1 MTPPVAIAIVGRGC
15 VLPGALDPAGLWTR
29 VRQRDDLTGPSTQ
42 AMWGLHPADVCSDPR
57 EPSAC
62 ARGGYVSGFDA
73 LWRPDGFAVAAERLA
88 TLPVGWK
95 WLIHATREA
104 LNEASFG
111 MDGGARAGL
120 VVGTL
125 GYATRALADVAARR
139 WCGDLDAD
147 SPALSGQTGALHW
160 TLAACG
166 LDGPRIALDAACA
179 SGLYALKIACDAL
192 QSRRADLMIAAGLN
206 AADDLFLHI
215 GFTALGA
222 LSRTGRSSPLSS
234 LADGLLPAEGA
245 AVLALKRL
253 DDAVAAGDRIY
264 GVVRGVGL
272 SNDGRG
278 PGLLA
283 PTTSGQQRAVRAAYA
298 AAALSPTS
306 VEYLECH
313 ATGTAVGDR
322 EEMLSVRA
330 VFGEDHPLRLG
341 SLKAQLGHLITA
353 SAGAG
358 LLKICG
364 AFEHD
369 TMPAAPQVSVE
380 HPMEALQG
388 SALRLPGEAAEWK
401 AGSGPRRAAINAFG
415 FGGCNAH
422 AVIDGPEVAAELVR
436 KPRGRAKKKPLPEPR
451 RHALAL
457 VACEVAVGAAPDT
470 TATLRVLL
478 GLDAATRRIGDL
490 QLGLKGLGFPP
501 ADLQQT
507 LPQQLMLLRAAQAM
521 RPHLEGLDRDRVGVF
536 VGTDVDPAGA
546 RHGCRWR
553 LEQFLG
559 RPCREAERTA
569 VVPPLQAA
577 GVVGTMPNM
586 PANRLNSA
594 LDLRGPGMVVSDG
607 FASGGQALELAADAI
622 ARGELDAALV
632 GAVDA
637 SGGAFGDDPSR
648 ADTAVLLLLMPA
660 RSAGTRDVLAT
671 FTAAND
677 DDPTTVPTLPWS
689 DAGEAH
695 ELLQLAVAALCCR
708 HALSP
713 SSPAD
718 PWLAADRHL
727 RMHGWEIRAPRVQ
740 GLAEEAPRLPDAA
753 AAEGAVDG
761 SRQTADGQEAARPA
775 SEVAWVFTGAAA
787 AYPGAGRQLLR
798 AFPELGS
805 ALRAMAPRLTSLL
818 PALMGQGT
826 LTLIDQLQLATMV
839 SQAQAQL
846 LRRVGLVP
854 GACLGLSSGETNA
867 LIATGAWTDADDL
880 FADVSRSGMYDEHL
894 AGDYE
899 TLRAAWSLDEDATPD
914 WRCYRVTHPV
924 DAIRS
929 ALATRPRVRLLIVH
943 HGTDVVIGGE
953 DAACRELVSS
963 LGARAVP
970 INHDL
975 VVHCPELEP
984 FADTWYRVHHRDT
997 QPITTPRLYANAV
1010 NRSFAPTAHR
1020 CAEMLTEQARHTVIF
1035 DATVKQAYEDGIRCF
1050 VELGPRN
1057 ACTGWIREILADQP
1071 HVACAVDGTRGT
1083 IRETADALTIV
1094 ANAGY
1099 TVDTAWW
1106 NAQMAAI
1113 RLLPAA
1119 AEAAASSD
1127 SAIRLP
1133 GHRALPT
1140 FDARTPAVLRMPQAP
1155 ALAPA
1160 LPDRLLSVGW
1170 ETAGWESA
1178 GWEPAGWENHDVPA
1192 PLFETSMDVA
1202 ALVALSNCQQALLQV
1217 QQLAIQHLIASAP
1230 AEIEPVTFAAT
1241 AVPDVQIVE
1250 AAAIDDEASAT
1261 LEIPAVTFTREQL
1274 EVHASGRISEI
1285 FGPAFAAQDSHP
1297 RQVRM
1302 PMPPLLLADRVVGLL
1317 GEPASMRTG
1326 RIWTETD
1333 VRPDS
1338 WYLHEGRMPT
1348 GILIES
1354 GQADLMLISWLGVD
1368 LHNRGDRVYR
1378 LLGCELT
1385 FHGQL
1390 PAIGETLRYEISID
1404 GHARHGEVGLF
1415 FFHYDCKSDGQ
1426 LRLSVREGQAGFFT
1440 DEELDESAGVLWNPA
1455 DDQPDPAAPLAGPRP
1470 GVTPAASYGEA
1481 QVAGFAD
1488 GDVMAAFGPAFL
1500 RCASHTRT
1508 PRIANGRLRLF
1519 DRVDE
1524 LDLQGGP
1531 WGRGYLR
1538 ATMDVTPEAWFFP
1551 GHFYNDPCMPGTLMF
1566 EGCLQTMAF
1575 YVAALGY
1582 TIDRDGW
1589 RFEPV
1594 PEQPYLLRCRGQVT
1608 PKSRTLVYEVF
1619 VSELHDGAEPML
1631 VADLMCTVDGLRA
1644 FHCRRMALRLTPDAP
1659 LSAYD
1664 LSQIAPDAEPVA
1676 EYDGFR
1682 YGQASLLACATGNP
1696 VAAFGPLY
1704 ATLPPTRRVPR
1715 LPAPP
1720 YHFISR
1726 ISSLSHPPG
1735 GMQAGVIVETAYD
1748 IPPDAWYFDA
1758 HPTGQMPSCVLIEA
1772 ALQPC
1777 GWLASYVGCA
1787 VHEADE
1793 VFFRNL
1799 DGKGVLHRAVR
1810 ADDGCLRVRSR
1821 LKSISRAGGMT
1832 LVGFDVVC
1840 AVGDEVIY
1848 ELGTTFGFFPK
1859 TALEG
1864 QTGLAAEPAERAFAD
1879 TSAEL
1884 DLLDQLGPKGRERLP
1899 KPAVRMCERVT
1910 HRQIADDGRAM
1921 LRGEKRV
1928 RPDEWFFKAHFFQ
1941 DPVQPGSLGIEALVQ
1956 LLQAHLLLEGA
1967 AEAVPGGVFADLVT
1981 PDPTSW
1987 QFRGQVMPEASL
1999 VSLTLDADP
2008 IEKADGRWS
2017 VRAQGSVWVD
2027 GRRIYQVKALT
2038 VSMAAVSTPGGG
2050 GTVRL
2055 DPVSQPWWN
2064 DHRPTYAAPVLP
2076 GMAVLSL
2083 AMQAAPDVVGVDDL
2097 VLRRWLVLNAPTT
2110 LTIGVEGDALAIAE
2124 DGRALAD
2131 GRLVRGPLRE
2141 DAPEPLPPLPSTT
2154 PALEDPYASGAMF
2167 HGPAY
2172 QRVVEGRRDRTGC
2185 DIWVRVDAEQDAR
2198 ERVPHIVLDAGLHG
2212 VPHDAMERWF
2222 PEVAPG
2228 QIAYPARV
2236 ERFRLFAAVPRD
2248 GVCEVRVRPAGFHGS
2263 SHRFPRLLLHLL
2275 REGQLWAELVLVE
2288 ACLPATGL
2296 GRLPGESRRA
2306 FLRDGQF
2313 VPGARLSHEADG
2325 TSVLT
2330 QSELS
2335 SADWLPGTVQTL
2347 YGLSP
2352 SEPLPR
2358 LQAVVAREH
2367 AAARVRLHP
2376 RAIAVDRSGRVQASA
2391 LPLLDYRLTVSG
2403 DDRRATAADVVAPRL
2418 DIATVSRWWE
2428 AQTWQARVPALRD
2441 LFLAACRHFVGG
2453 VRLIDPAAM
2462 AALGNSPLLLLANH
2476 QVAVESVLA
2485 GMALPPVLGRPLLT
2499 LAKQEHR
2506 DTWVGRLAA
2515 GLNDDRRGPA
2525 IVYVDRDRQQDM
2537 LERLAEMS
2545 QAAKSGARSLMVHVE
2560 GTRAVHGRQPVA
2572 TISAVWAD
2580 MAVQAGLTIVPL
2592 RFCSGLPLA
2601 GADRRIEFP
2610 FGLGAQELVLGRPLA
2625 STELAGLPLNA
2636 RRDRIL
2642 AGLAELEPY
2651 DLEPAPDAG
2660 FGARVHLAQQRWSLD
2675 EVRAVFLL
2683 LQAEAQA
2690 WPLDDQGLPS
2700 DAMAARDASDPFWE
2714 WFEQHTA
2721 AAQP

>member
-15 VLPGALDPAGLWTR
+15 VLPGALDPGGLWTR

-42 AMWGLHPADVCSDPR
+42 AMWGLHPADVCGDPR

-73 LWRPDGFAVAAERLA
+73 LWRPDGFAVPPERLA
-88 TLPVGWK
+88 ALPVGWR

-104 LNEASFG
+104 LTEASFG

-192 QSRRADLMIAAGLN
+192 QSRRADLMVAAGLN

-222 LSRTGRSSPLSS
+222 LSRSGRSSPLSS

-298 AAALSPTS
+298 AAGVSPAS

-330 VFGEDHPLRLG
+330 VFGEDHPLQLG

-369 TMPAAPQVSVE
+369 TMPAAPQVSIE
-380 HPMEALQG
+380 HPMEALAG
-388 SALRLPGEAAEWK
+388 SALLLPAVAAEWQP
-401 AGSGPRRAAINAFG
+401 GTGPRRAAINAFG

-422 AVIDGPEVAAELVR
+422 AVIDGPEVAAELVK
-436 KPRGRAKKKPLPEPR
+436 KPRGRARKKPLAEPR

-478 GLDAATRRIGDL
+478 GLDGPTRRISDL

-507 LPQQLMLLRAAQAM
+507 LPQQLMLLRAAQSM

-536 VGTDVDPAGA
+536 VGTDIDPAGA

-559 RPCREAERTA
+559 RPCREAERDA
-569 VVPPLQAA
+569 VVPALQAA

-594 LDLRGPGMVVSDG
+594 LDARGPGLVVSDG
-607 FASGGQALELAADAI
+607 FASGRQAMELAADAI
-622 ARGELDAALV
+622 SRGELDAALV

-660 RSAGTRDVLAT
+660 RSAGAREVLAT
-671 FTAAND
+671 FTATSD
-677 DDPTTVPTLPWS
+677 DTPTTTPTLPWS
-689 DAGEAH
+689 DAGAAH

-713 SSPAD
+713 ASPAD

-753 AAEGAVDG
+753 AERSTDG
-761 SRQTADGQEAARPA
+761 SRQTANRTDAARPA

-818 PALMGQGT
+818 PALMGQSA

-839 SQAQAQL
+839 SQAHAQL

-867 LIATGAWTDADDL
+867 LLATGAWTDADDL

-943 HGTDVVIGGE
+943 HATDVVIGGE

-1035 DATVKQAYEDGIRCF
+1035 DATVKQAHEDGVRCF

-1057 ACTGWIREILADQP
+1057 ACTGWIREILGDQP

-1083 IRETADALTIV
+1083 IREAAEALTTV

-1099 TVDTAWW
+1099 TVDAAWW
-1106 NAQMAAI
+1106 NAQMADL
-1113 RLLPAA
+1113 RLLPPSADA
-1119 AEAAASSD
+1119 TPGTSD
-1127 SAIRLP
+1127 GVITLP
-1133 GHRALPT
+1133 GHRALPA
-1140 FDARTPAVLRMPQAP
+1140 FDARPAAVLRMPTPP
-1155 ALAPA
+1155 AVAPA
-1160 LPDRLLSVGW
+1160 LPDRLLPVGMEQATW
-1170 ETAGWESA
+1170 EAAGWEHH
-1178 GWEPAGWENHDVPA
+1178 EMPA
-1192 PLFETSMDVA
+1192 PVFETSMDVA
-1202 ALVALSNCQQALLQV
+1202 ALVALSNCQHALLQV
-1217 QQLAIQHLIASAP
+1217 QELAIHHLIATGAD
-1230 AEIEPVTFAAT
+1230 ELEPVTFAAT
-1241 AVPDVQIVE
+1241 AVPTAEPEVQIVE
-1250 AAAIDDEASAT
+1250 AVALDDEASVT

-1285 FGPAFAAQDSHP
+1285 FGPAFVAQDSHP

-1326 RIWTETD
+1326 TIWTETD
-1333 VRPDS
+1333 VRADS

-1415 FFHYDCKSDGQ
+1415 FFHYDCKSNGA
-1426 LRLSVREGQAGFFT
+1426 LRLSVRQGQAGFFT
-1440 DEELDESAGVLWNPA
+1440 DEELDESAGILWNPA
-1455 DDQPDPAAPLAGPRP
+1455 DDVPAPDAPLAGPRP
-1470 GVTPAASYGEA
+1470 GVAPWASYSDQ
-1481 QVAGFAD
+1481 QVAAFAE
-1488 GDVMAAFGPAFL
+1488 GDVMTAFGPAFL

-1508 PRIANGRLRLF
+1508 PRIANGRLLPVRSRRRARP
-1519 DRVDE
+1519 DRGSV
-1524 LDLQGGP
+1524 G
-1531 WGRGYLR
+1531 
-1538 ATMDVTPEAWFFP
+1538 
-1551 GHFYNDPCMPGTLMF
+1551 
-1566 EGCLQTMAF
+1566 
-1575 YVAALGY
+1575 
-1582 TIDRDGW
+1582 
-1589 RFEPV
+1589 
-1594 PEQPYLLRCRGQVT
+1594 
-1608 PKSRTLVYEVF
+1608 
-1619 VSELHDGAEPML
+1619 
-1631 VADLMCTVDGLRA
+1631 
-1644 FHCRRMALRLTPDAP
+1644 
-1659 LSAYD
+1659 
-1664 LSQIAPDAEPVA
+1664 
-1676 EYDGFR
+1676 
-1682 YGQASLLACATGNP
+1682 
-1696 VAAFGPLY
+1696 
-1704 ATLPPTRRVPR
+1704 PR
-1715 LPAPP
+1715 LPARDDGRHARGVVLPRP
-1720 YHFISR
+1720 LLQRPLHARHPDVRGLPADHGVLRGGAGLHDRSR
-1726 ISSLSHPPG
+1726 RLALR
-1735 GMQAGVIVETAYD
+1735 AGAR
-1748 IPPDAWYFDA
+1748 
-1758 HPTGQMPSCVLIEA
+1758 A
-1772 ALQPC
+1772 ALSAALPRPGDAEEQHA
-1777 GWLASYVGCA
+1777 GLRSV
-1787 VHEADE
+1787 
-1793 VFFRNL
+1793 RQ
-1799 DGKGVLHRAVR
+1799 RAARRRR
-1810 ADDGCLRVRSR
+1810 ADAGRGPDVHGGRASR
-1821 LKSISRAGGMT
+1821 LPLPAHGAAA
-1832 LVGFDVVC
+1832 D
-1840 AVGDEVIY
+1840 A
-1848 ELGTTFGFFPK
+1848 
-1859 TALEG
+1859 
-1864 QTGLAAEPAERAFAD
+1864 GLAAQRLRPDAD
-1879 TSAEL
+1879 R
-1884 DLLDQLGPKGRERLP
+1884 PGRR
-1899 KPAVRMCERVT
+1899 T
-1910 HRQIADDGRAM
+1910 G
-1921 LRGEKRV
+1921 GRV
-1928 RPDEWFFKAHFFQ
+1928 RGLPLRPGVAAGVRDR
-1941 DPVQPGSLGIEALVQ
+1941 QPG
-1956 LLQAHLLLEGA
+1956 
-1967 AEAVPGGVFADLVT
+1967 
-1981 PDPTSW
+1981 
-1987 QFRGQVMPEASL
+1987 
-1999 VSLTLDADP
+1999 
-2008 IEKADGRWS
+2008 GR
-2017 VRAQGSVWVD
+2017 VRA
-2027 GRRIYQVKALT
+2027 AL
-2038 VSMAAVSTPGGG
+2038 
-2050 GTVRL
+2050 
-2055 DPVSQPWWN
+2055 
-2064 DHRPTYAAPVLP
+2064 
-2076 GMAVLSL
+2076 
-2083 AMQAAPDVVGVDDL
+2083 
-2097 VLRRWLVLNAPTT
+2097 
-2110 LTIGVEGDALAIAE
+2110 
-2124 DGRALAD
+2124 
-2131 GRLVRGPLRE
+2131 
-2141 DAPEPLPPLPSTT
+2141 
-2154 PALEDPYASGAMF
+2154 
-2167 HGPAY
+2167 
-2172 QRVVEGRRDRTGC
+2172 C
-2185 DIWVRVDAEQDAR
+2185 
-2198 ERVPHIVLDAGLHG
+2198 
-2212 VPHDAMERWF
+2212 
-2222 PEVAPG
+2222 
-2228 QIAYPARV
+2228 
-2236 ERFRLFAAVPRD
+2236 
-2248 GVCEVRVRPAGFHGS
+2248 
-2263 SHRFPRLLLHLL
+2263 
-2275 REGQLWAELVLVE
+2275 
-2288 ACLPATGL
+2288 
-2296 GRLPGESRRA
+2296 
-2306 FLRDGQF
+2306 
-2313 VPGARLSHEADG
+2313 
-2325 TSVLT
+2325 
-2330 QSELS
+2330 
-2335 SADWLPGTVQTL
+2335 
-2347 YGLSP
+2347 
-2352 SEPLPR
+2352 
-2358 LQAVVAREH
+2358 H
-2367 AAARVRLHP
+2367 AAALAP
-2376 RAIAVDRSGRVQASA
+2376 
-2391 LPLLDYRLTVSG
+2391 
-2403 DDRRATAADVVAPRL
+2403 RATAA
-2418 DIATVSRWWE
+2418 
-2428 AQTWQARVPALRD
+2428 
-2441 LFLAACRHFVGG
+2441 G
-2453 VRLIDPAAM
+2453 
-2462 AALGNSPLLLLANH
+2462 AALSLHQPHPLA
-2476 QVAVESVLA
+2476 QPSA
-2485 GMALPPVLGRPLLT
+2485 GRHAGGRRGRNRLRHPG
-2499 LAKQEHR
+2499 
-2506 DTWVGRLAA
+2506 GRLVLRGASHRA
-2515 GLNDDRRGPA
+2515 RCRRA
-2525 IVYVDRDRQQDM
+2525 
-2537 LERLAEMS
+2537 
-2545 QAAKSGARSLMVHVE
+2545 
-2560 GTRAVHGRQPVA
+2560 
-2572 TISAVWAD
+2572 
-2580 MAVQAGLTIVPL
+2580 
-2592 RFCSGLPLA
+2592 C
-2601 GADRRIEFP
+2601 
-2610 FGLGAQELVLGRPLA
+2610 
-2625 STELAGLPLNA
+2625 
-2636 RRDRIL
+2636 
-2642 AGLAELEPY
+2642 
-2651 DLEPAPDAG
+2651 
-2660 FGARVHLAQQRWSLD
+2660 
-2675 EVRAVFLL
+2675 
-2683 LQAEAQA
+2683 
-2690 WPLDDQGLPS
+2690 
-2700 DAMAARDASDPFWE
+2700 
-2714 WFEQHTA
+2714 
-2721 AAQP
+2721 